1 MKVYRDTALDGARS
15 YRGWARWGVGDGQ
28 AIELWFLV
36 APLGD
41 VTGRVKEC
49 HESAGAAL
57 PSHCPPFHLG
67 QSWEQGRIWRVE
79 TVREM
84 GEHRGA
90 CGGEIKAS
98 REWHSAQTVGLSI
111 MGINPECLAFP

>member
-36 APLGD
+36 APPGD

-57 PSHCPPFHLG
+57 PSHCLPSIWANRG
-67 QSWEQGRIWRVE
+67 SKAGSGGWRQCGRWGSTGVLAGEKSRLPGNG
-79 TVREM
+79 TV
-84 GEHRGA
+84 HRLW
-90 CGGEIKAS
+90 AS
-98 REWHSAQTVGLSI
+98 
-111 MGINPECLAFP
+111 